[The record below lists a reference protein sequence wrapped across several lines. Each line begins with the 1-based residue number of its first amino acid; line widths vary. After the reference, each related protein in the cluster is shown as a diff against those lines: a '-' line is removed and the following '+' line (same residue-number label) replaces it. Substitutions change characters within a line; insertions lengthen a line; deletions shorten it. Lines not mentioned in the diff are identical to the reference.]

1 MRRGKRRGEK
11 LGGKRQGVGKKR
23 KRRMWRC
30 IPPPSDN
37 GIYYNPS
44 NREIMCDAV
53 HPSNINML
61 MMISCGIQF
70 RFDGISSSF
79 SVAMGVESFL
89 GFWNREEGGGGG
101 GRKEDFQTV
110 WKQHFKGRNRENVG
124 RIPRESSRAS
134 LATVPG
140 QFQSGWSFRGKTG
153 AILSRHD
160 WRGSN
165 NTSASALQTLINCRV
180 IDIDAQSVPNGC
192 NARRRSQR

>member
-1 MRRGKRRGEK
+1 MIERATHQDGLSPGDTCNDGPLPAAIHTHTHTQREREMRRGKRRGEK

-101 GRKEDFQTV
+101 EERGFSDGMETTFQGE
-110 WKQHFKGRNRENVG
+110 K
-124 RIPRESSRAS
+124 
-134 LATVPG
+134 
-140 QFQSGWSFRGKTG
+140 
-153 AILSRHD
+153 
-160 WRGSN
+160 
-165 NTSASALQTLINCRV
+165 
-180 IDIDAQSVPNGC
+180 
-192 NARRRSQR
+192 